1 MNTSIIIIL
10 ILAFTLLISLYW
22 NLKLYKKYQ
31 KFIKPNWE
39 ILEDRLVNIGLSILK
54 DASETSKLGEKIEA
68 LEKEIAVIKKSVSK
82 T

>member
-31 KFIKPNWE
+31 KLIKPNWE